1 MSLYNLENQF
11 QEKENQADDKTSEVN
26 KISKKEERKRILK
39 EFYEIFIEVEKVRT
53 DKEI

>member
-1 MSLYNLENQF
+1 MSLYKLENQF

-26 KISKKEERKRILK
+26 KISKKEERERILK
-39 EFYEIFIEVEKVRT
+39 EFFEIFIEFEKVRT